1 MDRVSTTISLIH
13 DLTTKLEVLWDHKAI
28 LEP

>member
-1 MDRVSTTISLIH
+1 MSLIH
-13 DLTTKLEVLWDHKAI
+13 DLVAKLEVLWDQKAI